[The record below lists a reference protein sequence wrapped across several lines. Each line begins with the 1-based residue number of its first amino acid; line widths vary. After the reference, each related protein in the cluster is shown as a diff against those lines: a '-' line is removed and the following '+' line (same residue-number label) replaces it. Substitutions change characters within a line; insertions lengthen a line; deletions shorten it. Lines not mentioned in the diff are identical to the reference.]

1 MLGLV
6 FWADAPPDTRR
17 LKIRRR
23 GEISGSGPTGQ
34 ISTGQG
40 DRPEERIEDRHVPQ
54 GGHPHGKPASWA
66 LVAMV
71 IAAFTTGGIAIIAHA
86 WWLVWTC
93 AGIIVLAVPAGKVV
107 GIMDDTVSWGSTP
120 AATHDSPQA
129 PQADPGPP
137 ARPARR

>member
-1 MLGLV
+1 MRPSPEITTSNAELLGTTTGIILTAVVAAAGLAAMLGLV

-17 LKIRRR
+17 LKIRRQ

-40 DRPEERIEDRHVPQ
+40 DRAEERIEDRHVPQ
-54 GGHPHGKPASWA
+54 GGHPHGKPASWV

-86 WWLVWTC
+86 W
-93 AGIIVLAVPAGKVV
+93 
-107 GIMDDTVSWGSTP
+107 
-120 AATHDSPQA
+120 
-129 PQADPGPP
+129 
-137 ARPARR
+137 